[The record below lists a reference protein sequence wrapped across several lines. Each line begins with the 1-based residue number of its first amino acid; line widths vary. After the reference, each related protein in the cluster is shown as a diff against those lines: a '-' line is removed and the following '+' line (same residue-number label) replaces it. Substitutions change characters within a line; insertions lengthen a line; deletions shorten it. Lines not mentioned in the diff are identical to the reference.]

1 MIRADLH
8 IHSNFSDG
16 SDNINELYE
25 NIKTSGLKVFA
36 LTDHDTVAGC
46 GEMSRLV
53 DNDIKFIPSVE
64 LTCKADFVKCHILGY
79 NCDCTNEKLLSLIEK
94 GKELRRI
101 KLETRINYL
110 EEKWGITLTKEE
122 LDWLYSRKSV
132 VKTHIANILVA
143 RGLASDNVSAMK
155 KYLDGCKS
163 GDTRFAGD
171 EAIDAII
178 SAKGVPVWA
187 HPLGGEGEAHIS
199 AEEFYK
205 RFEIMKKI
213 GIKGL
218 ECHYSRYS
226 QEEAEFLV
234 KVAKENNL
242 FITGGSDYHGT
253 NKDIPLAKLNI
264 DNKPVL
270 YRELTILDKI
280 IQSL

>member
-16 SDNINELYE
+16 SDNIKELYE
-25 NIKTSGLKVFA
+25 NIKSSGVKIFA

-46 GEMSRLV
+46 EEMSKLV

-64 LTCKADFVKCHILGY
+64 LTCKTDFVKCHILGY
-79 NCDCTNEKLLSLIEK
+79 NCDYKNKKLLDLIEK
-94 GKELRRI
+94 GKVLRRI
-101 KLETRINYL
+101 KLETRISYL

-122 LDWLYSRKSV
+122 ADWLYSRKSV

-143 RGLASDNVSAMK
+143 RGLAPDNVSAMK

-171 EAIDAII
+171 EAIDAIM
-178 SAKGVPVWA
+178 SAGGIPVWA
-187 HPLGGEGEAHIS
+187 HPIGGEGEIHIS
-199 AEEFYK
+199 EEEFFK
-205 RFEIMKKI
+205 RFEVMKRI

-226 QEEAEFLV
+226 TEEAKFLI
-234 KVAKENNL
+234 KVANDNGL

-253 NKDIPLAKLNI
+253 NKDIPLGKLNI
-264 DNKPVL
+264 NDETVSHNK
-270 YRELTILDKI
+270 LTLLEKGVK
-280 IQSL
+280 SL